1 MTENELIE
9 RRARA
14 LSNVL
19 TGIVLGCFAAG
30 FLGLVWLVLR

>member
-9 RRARA
+9 RRART

-19 TGIVLGCFAAG
+19 TGIVLASIAAG
-30 FLGLVWLVLR
+30 ALGLVWLVLR